1 MEYIATVNTIGLI
14 SVVAIGV
21 FILSLRY
28 LEYSIC
34 RRQQKRLTELA
45 SLPCPRCG
53 ALFGLEAA
61 NAARD
66 AGEQRTAESITAAKN
81 RGIRLRVVMFWPVT
95 CWRCGAIYMFRPDEG
110 QLTQG
115 TELA

>member
-1 MEYIATVNTIGLI
+1 MAPVNIIGFVLVAAIAP
-14 SVVAIGV
+14 
-21 FILSLRY
+21 FLSFLRY
-28 LEYSIC
+28 LEFSIR
-34 RRQQKRLTELA
+34 RRQQERLAELA

-53 ALFGLEAA
+53 ALFGIEAA

-66 AGEQRTAESITAAKN
+66 EGEQRTAESITAAKN

-95 CWRCGAIYMFRPDEG
+95 CRRCGAICMFRSDEG
-110 QLTQG
+110 QLAQG